1 MHHPSSRW
9 STLEAT
15 RLGWL
20 PTGPFTEATREKMLQ
35 TCTDLLNP
43 PPCPEAPNPNT
54 VTSNDKSSVI
64 LMNTIRTMFLIN
76 IFIFMGYFLWQSKFM
91 NLSNNCSNFGIHSTP
106 INPVPHTHTNT
117 LSQSTR
123 WRIHSCWRRWQ
134 CGRNDNHMKRWSS
147 AQYLNEWSPS
157 HLLLPIRVFKV
168 PASRVFSRTLSVG
181 TTAPWWT
188 SEEIHTALPTTYSLN
203 SALGSS

>member
-20 PTGPFTEATREKMLQ
+20 PTGPFTEATRAQMLQ

-54 VTSNDKSSVI
+54 VTSTPTSDDKSSVI

-76 IFIFMGYFLWQSKFM
+76 IFIVMGYFLWQSKFM

-106 INPVPHTHTNT
+106 INVTLCPPHTRTHFLNRLGGGYTAVE
-117 LSQSTR
+117 
-123 WRIHSCWRRWQ
+123 
-134 CGRNDNHMKRWSS
+134 GDDNVAEM
-147 AQYLNEWSPS
+147 
-157 HLLLPIRVFKV
+157 
-168 PASRVFSRTLSVG
+168 
-181 TTAPWWT
+181 TT
-188 SEEIHTALPTTYSLN
+188 I
-203 SALGSS
+203 